1 MSYQKLQSG
10 RAKAVTPS
18 DTVNI
23 FYANAGDNQGNVLYI
38 GTGGDLRVLTVSGD
52 DIVFTNIQD
61 GTFLPIQVLR
71 VFSTNTTALNIVALW

>member
-10 RAKAVTPS
+10 KAKVVTPS